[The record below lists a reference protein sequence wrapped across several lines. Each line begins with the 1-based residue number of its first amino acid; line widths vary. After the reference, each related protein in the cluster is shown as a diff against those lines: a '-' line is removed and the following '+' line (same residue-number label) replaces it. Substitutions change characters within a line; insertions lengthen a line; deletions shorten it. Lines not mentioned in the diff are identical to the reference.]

1 MIRDFKIYGDIV
13 SFDTTYRT
21 NKEYQP
27 LALPIG
33 LNNHRKMVIFGAAF
47 LYEESTESFE
57 WLFNAFFRIMSADK
71 PQIIFT
77 AQDPAIVAAISLDCY
92 DEGEV
97 VTYNVSSLGSVKKH
111 VVTVKQSVIQVSCS
125 YIKKMVI
132 TKGKKS
138 KRTHESINNRL
149 SLVMKSGKYTLG
161 YKTVLKTPRTSQGK
175 LILVQ
180 HVESSTMCHVSASL
194 TQVIPTLLSL
204 CPVIIKSW

>member
-1 MIRDFKIYGDIV
+1 
-13 SFDTTYRT
+13 
-21 NKEYQP
+21 
-27 LALPIG
+27 
-33 LNNHRKMVIFGAAF
+33 
-47 LYEESTESFE
+47 
-57 WLFNAFFRIMSADK
+57 
-71 PQIIFT
+71 
-77 AQDPAIVAAISLDCY
+77 
-92 DEGEV
+92 
-97 VTYNVSSLGSVKKH
+97 
-111 VVTVKQSVIQVSCS
+111 
-125 YIKKMVI
+125 MVI

-149 SLVMKSGKYTLG
+149 SLVIKSGKYTLG